1 MIRKIVYILIVFL
14 LLTTP
19 VKALNKSVV
28 DITELTMTEQIDYLD
43 KGVITSYELV
53 NLYLDRINTYNS
65 TFNALITVNPN
76 ILEEAKEM
84 DELRQKGE
92 IKGRL
97 HGIPIIVKD
106 NIDVKGMPTT
116 AGAKALADN
125 YPVDDAEV
133 IKKLKSEGAIIIGK
147 ANMSEFAFSARDS
160 KSSYGYVSNAF
171 RVGYTSYG
179 SSGGSAV
186 ALALSFGSVALGTD
200 TNSSVRL
207 PSSSAGLVGLRP
219 SVGKLSNDGVI
230 AYDINRDTVGV
241 ISKSV
246 KDNELIMEI
255 LTGESYDTEI
265 KENIRIG
272 VPRSFYEGGSSTIPA
287 NKETWGP
294 IKTMLDDEIERL
306 RSEGIEIVFLD
317 DYYGKKEQSYNSNS
331 IAGYTMCKA
340 FNSYIK
346 GTTGTIRSF
355 KQLANSGGKI
365 TGLKGYLA
373 SCNYSD
379 KDFARTL
386 EYQNKLKKY
395 ISAVYEKNDLDYIMY
410 PVTKNEIYKKN
421 ENDKLL
427 NVSTTVSS
435 TVGYPAI
442 VVPLGYYDGMPYGL
456 ELMAKVNEEEKLY
469 SIAMIIKKHNY
480 LINKQEPA
488 AEKLYEVSDKVSELV
503 KLYVDNN
510 DNKDKQEWLEEVYEF
525 FRNYNNLENSE
536 EIAGVLID
544 KFDTINNDVDLD
556 LKEKNLIMG
565 LCAINML
572 ILPYSIKFINRRKRV
587 NNILYYSKL

>member
-1 MIRKIVYILIVFL
+1 MKRYMFFFIIIFFCLVSSVS
-14 LLTTP
+14 
-19 VKALNKSVV
+19 ANNKSVV
-28 DITELTMTEQIDYLD
+28 DITELTMNEQIDYLD

-53 NLYLDRINTYNS
+53 NLYLDRINTYND
-65 TFNALITVNPN
+65 TFKALITINPN
-76 ILEEAKEM
+76 ILDEAKEM

-92 IKGRL
+92 IKGKL

-125 YPVDDAEV
+125 YPIEDAEV
-133 IKKLKSEGAIIIGK
+133 IKKLKAEGAIIIGK

-207 PSSSAGLVGLRP
+207 PSAAAGLVGLRP
-219 SVGKLSNDGVI
+219 STGKLSNDGVI

-246 KDNELIMEI
+246 EDNELIMEI
-255 LTGESYDTEI
+255 LTGEAYDTEI
-265 KENIRIG
+265 KETIRIG
-272 VPRSFYEGGSSTIPA
+272 VPRSFYEGGSSSIPA
-287 NKETWGP
+287 NKKTWGP

-306 RSEGIEIVFLD
+306 KSEGIEIVFLD
-317 DYYGKKEQSYNSNS
+317 DYFGDKEQSYNTNS
-331 IAGYTMCKA
+331 IAGYTMCRA
-340 FNSYIK
+340 FNNYIK
-346 GTTGTIRSF
+346 GTTGQVRSF

-365 TGLKGYLA
+365 TGLKGYLS

-379 KDFARTL
+379 KDFANTL
-386 EYQNKLKKY
+386 SYQNKLKKY
-395 ISAVYEKNDLDYIMY
+395 ISKVYEEYDLDYIMY

-427 NVSTTVSS
+427 NVSTTVAS

-456 ELMAKVNEEEKLY
+456 ELMAKVNEEDKLY
-469 SIAMIIKKHNY
+469 SIASVIEKHNN
-480 LINKQEPA
+480 LINKQETA
-488 AEKLYEVSDKVSELV
+488 APKLYEVSDDVKDLV
-503 KLYVDNN
+503 KLYVDNY
-510 DNKDKQEWLEEVYEF
+510 DNQDKQKWIKEVYDY
-525 FRNYNNLENSE
+525 FRNYNNLENSD
-536 EIAGVLID
+536 EIARSLIE
-544 KFDTINNDVDLD
+544 KFDTIDNDVL
-556 LKEKNLIMG
+556 LTEENLIMG
-565 LCAINML
+565 LCALNMI
-572 ILPYSIKFINRRKRV
+572 ILPYSIKLVNRRKRI